1 MALPAPNLDDR
12 RFQDLVD
19 DAKRMVMR
27 KCPEWTDHNV
37 SDPGVT
43 LIETFAFMT
52 DQLLYR
58 LNRVPDRLYV
68 KFLEL
73 IGLRLLPPT
82 PAAAPVTFWLSAPA
96 VAPQTVP
103 ASTAVA
109 TLRNELAEPV
119 VFSTMDELQLVP
131 CTLTEVRTGSSA
143 GALQDVAV
151 RWARGEPFPAFAAV
165 PEVDDV
171 LCLGLSAAVPRCAVR
186 VDFRGAVEG
195 VGVDP
200 RQPPLVWEA
209 LTPDGWVECEV
220 SGDETGGLN
229 RSGPLVVHVPPSHT
243 PMVLDGTRAGWLR
256 ARVVA
261 CEPGQPG
268 YTSSPTVHGLAAGTA
283 GGTVDAV
290 HAEVVQNEPLGV
302 SEGVAGQSFRVL
314 RSPVLGG
321 AGGAVLDVSGEDG
334 WVQWSQV
341 EHFADSGP
349 GDEHFVLDAAAGVV
363 LFGPAVREPDGRMRQ
378 HGAVPPKDAAIRLR
392 RYTVGGG
399 AAGNVGRGAIRT
411 LKSSIPFVAAVENR
425 RRAQGGVDGETLAQA
440 RQRAPIMLR
449 TRSRAVT
456 AEDYEAIARETAP
469 EVVRV
474 RCLTAGEEGVD
485 AGSVRVLVVPA
496 AARTDGRLSFP
507 DLVPDRSVLD
517 RIGQRL
523 DEVRLL
529 GARVVV
535 EPPLYRGVT
544 VVATAV
550 GRPRVDPARVQREA
564 VEALYAFLDPVT
576 GGDPVSGGPGGGWE
590 FGRPVHAGDVFG
602 VLQRVCGVEAVEDV
616 RLYGANPVTGERGAE
631 TSRLELPPNALVFS
645 FGHQVRVVPR

>member
-96 VAPQTVP
+96 VAPLTVP
-103 ASTAVA
+103 ASTSVA
-109 TLRNELAEPV
+109 TLRSELAEPV
-119 VFSTMDELQLVP
+119 VFSTVEDLAVIP
-131 CTLTEVRTGSSA
+131 CTLTEVRVGSG
-143 GALQDVAV
+143 GALRDAGD
-151 RWARGEPFPAFAAV
+151 RWARGEPFPAFSPLPA
-165 PEVDDV
+165 VDDV
-171 LCLGLSAAVPRCAVR
+171 LCLGLSSPVPRCAVR
-186 VDFRGAVEG
+186 VDFRGQVEG

-200 RQPPLVWEA
+200 RHPPLVWEA
-209 LTPDGWVECEV
+209 LTDGGWVECEV
-220 SGDETGGLN
+220 CGDETGGLN
-229 RSGPLVVHVPPSHT
+229 RSGPLVVHVPASHV
-243 PMVLDGTRAGWLR
+243 PAVLDGARAGWLR

-261 CEPGQPG
+261 CAVDQPS
-268 YTSSPTVHGLAAGTA
+268 YTASPLVHGLAAGTV
-283 GGTVDAV
+283 GGTVDAL
-290 HAEVVQNEPLGV
+290 HAEVVRDEPLGV
-302 SEGVAGQSFRVL
+302 SDGVAGQVFTVN

-321 AGGAVLDVSGEDG
+321 AGGAILDVSGEDG
-334 WVQWSQV
+334 WTQWTRV

-349 GDEHFVLDAAAGVV
+349 GDEVFVLDAAAGTVH
-363 LFGPAVREPDGRMRQ
+363 FGPLVREPDGGVRRY
-378 HGAVPPKDAAIRLR
+378 GAIPGKDCAIRLR
-392 RYTVGGG
+392 RYIVGGG
-399 AAGNVGRGAIRT
+399 ASGNVGRGAIRT

-425 RRAQGGVDGETLAQA
+425 RRAQGGVDGETLEQA
-440 RQRAPIMLR
+440 RHRAPILLR

-456 AEDYEAIARETAP
+456 AEDYEAIARESAP
-469 EVVRV
+469 EVARV

-496 AARTDGRLSFP
+496 AARTAGRLSFP
-507 DLVPDRSVLD
+507 DLVPDRLVLD
-517 RIGQRL
+517 RIAARL

-544 VVATAV
+544 VVATAIA
-550 GRPRVDPARVQREA
+550 RPRADLAGVRTSA
-564 VEALYAFLDPVT
+564 VEALYAFLDPLN
-576 GGDPVSGGPGGGWE
+576 GGPDGCGWE

-602 VLQRVCGVEAVEDV
+602 VLQRVRGVEAVEDV
-616 RLYGANPVTGERGAE
+616 RLYGANPVTGERGAQ
-631 TSRLELPPNALVFS
+631 TSRLELPPNSLVFS